1 MKISFFTIV
10 VVLLLTTACNNAEQP
25 QAKVEPTSSDS
36 LTYYYNLYVKK
47 VDSIVKLRR
56 SVSPV
61 PAHPLDE
68 KIGQLYIDAF
78 RRQFPSDATH
88 ILKFDKMTIS
98 FYAKYMLDNKIDT
111 LAFSFAKYDT
121 TGFGS
126 LRDPIYESRAGKMRG
141 RWTMVVG
148 EFEKGKKEKP
158 FMIPGLDYRFYDD
171 WSQEWP

>member
-1 MKISFFTIV
+1 M
-10 VVLLLTTACNNAEQP
+10 N
-25 QAKVEPTSSDS
+25 
-36 LTYYYNLYVKK
+36 
-47 VDSIVKLRR
+47 
-56 SVSPV
+56 PV

-78 RRQFPSDATH
+78 RKQFPSDATY

-121 TGFGS
+121 AGFGS
-126 LRDPIYESRAGKMRG
+126 LRDPIYESRAAKMKN

-148 EFEKGKKEKP
+148 EFERGKQEKP